1 MKDVLFAL
9 LHLTVMAAKLCG
21 PGGVR
26 AVMAENLLLKQQTD
40 RLAPWPPACAEPEAE
55 RPAAVRILVAVP
67 PSAADP
73 KHRHRV
79 SALDAAGASS
89 GVGGP
94 KVPSAVLV
102 ATMLQKAW
110 AERARRGTRP
120 HDRGAEVAQSSLRLS
135 SHCAN
140 RFADVWARHR

>member
-26 AVMAENLLLKQQTD
+26 TVMAENLLLKQQTD
-40 RLAPWPPACAEPEAE
+40 RLAPWPPACAEPEAQ
-55 RPAAVRILVAVP
+55 RPAPVRIVVAVP
-67 PSAADP
+67 QSAAYP

-89 GVGGP
+89 GLGGR
-94 KVPSAVLV
+94 KVRSAVLI
-102 ATMLQKAW
+102 ATMPREAR
-110 AERARRGTRP
+110 AERARRGTRS
-120 HDRGAEVAQSSLRLS
+120 HDRAAEVAQSSLRL
-135 SHCAN
+135 
-140 RFADVWARHR
+140 